1 MIRTVPS
8 KRGPTYRVV
17 AIWKNFKHISVTFG
31 PQGRTYDKRDDTPA
45 QAYAAAK
52 KFDRLLAMLRQ
63 EGRNDVLKEI
73 AAGKLHPRPLLKMK
87 PAEVLALRVATP
99 DDPTT
104 AIGNAERVEG
114 KKRVW
119 KESGLLAEF
128 LDYMRDAAS
137 TSRVSRTFAPATI
150 ERYRECLAAFVQE
163 WPLGDKTPL
172 TAIDFALIKSA
183 ITAFKKKKRR
193 FSDGTRN
200 RHITALQSFLTWFIR
215 SRNERRGQGARI
227 EAWLATEDWKKLKI
241 REKTGDLSKEVSP
254 AQLDSICTNTS
265 DPTWRDF
272 WRFLA
277 STGLRVEEAM
287 NVRVED
293 LDLASSPPWVE
304 VKEHGA
310 FRPKTD
316 QSARSVPI
324 HLPDVE
330 SVVRSLCKRKR
341 EPGDV
346 FLWPPEQRKYRT
358 ARSIWAT
365 ACRGAGLGHERPK
378 WYKPGSIPLTPEQRV
393 ARGLPDVP
401 RGAWAPSVVIHGL
414 RHRYAIDLLN
424 AGVAIHHAKAFL
436 GHGSMA
442 MLDRYTQERDKQ
454 SAAKALRQTMVARE
468 TANGTRRGSSA
479 TPRSRSVGSALDV
492 PKISRTMKRNR
503 REDSAKHYR
512 TSS

>member
-1 MIRTVPS
+1 MIRTIPS

-17 AIWKNFKHISVTFG
+17 AIWKNFERVSVTFG
-31 PQGRTYDKRDDTPA
+31 PQGRAYDKRDDTPA
-45 QAYAAAK
+45 QAYAAAR

-63 EGRNDVLKEI
+63 EGRNDVLREI
-73 AAGKLHPRPLLKMK
+73 ASGKLHPRPLIRMK

-104 AIGNAERVEG
+104 AIGNAKRSKE
-114 KKRVW
+114 KKGEW

-128 LDYMRDAAS
+128 LDYMRDTSS
-137 TSRVSRTFAPATI
+137 TSRVRRTFAPATI
-150 ERYRECLAAFVQE
+150 ERYRECLSAFVQE

-172 TAIDFALIKSA
+172 TAIDVALIQSA
-183 ITAFKKKKRR
+183 IAAFKKKKRS
-193 FSDGTRN
+193 FSNGTRN

-215 SRNERRGQGARI
+215 SRNSRRGQGTRI
-227 EAWLATEDWKKLKI
+227 EAWLGTEDWKQLKI
-241 REKTGDLSKEVSP
+241 REKTGDLSKEVSH
-254 AQLDSICTNTS
+254 AQLDSICENTA
-265 DPTWRDF
+265 DQTWRDF

-277 STGLRVEEAM
+277 GTGLRIEEAM

-293 LDLASSPPWVE
+293 LDLASSPPWVG

-316 QSARSVPI
+316 KSTRSVPI
-324 HLPDVE
+324 HLPGVE
-330 SVVRSLCKRKR
+330 SVVRSLCNRKR
-341 EPGDV
+341 EPGDH

-358 ARSIWAT
+358 ARNVWAT

-378 WYKPGSIPLTPEQRV
+378 WYKPGSIPLTPEQRRG
-393 ARGLPDVP
+393 RGLPEIP

-424 AGVAIHHAKAFL
+424 AGVAIHHAKSFL

-454 SAAKALRQTMVARE
+454 SAAKALRETVIARE
-468 TANGTRRGSSA
+468 KADGTHRRGSA
-479 TPRSRSVGSALDV
+479 TTRSRSVGSAGNV
-492 PKISRTMKRNR
+492 PKVSRITNGDK
-503 REDSAKHYR
+503 SVKPAKQYK